1 MVERI
6 DYIKDLC
13 KQLKDTLHADTAIL
27 DKYGFILSSYIEEFK
42 EGDVISPTLLN
53 FFTSREKVALE
64 LNSQKISSILLYSEE
79 TNANLVF
86 TFGKH
91 LILMSKL
98 EKHVDL
104 DEYLPSINRF
114 LALIDKE
121 AVIKPI
127 DDFIK
132 IDTSKENEYISTR
145 LEGEGKSREGRFK
158 IFKDIVRKMAQM

>member
-13 KQLKDTLHADTAIL
+13 KQLKDTLHADIAIL
-27 DKYGFILSSYIEEFK
+27 DKFGFILSSYIEEFK
-42 EGDVISPTLLN
+42 EGDVISPSLLN
-53 FFTSREKVALE
+53 FFSSKEKVAME

-79 TNANLVF
+79 THANLVF
-86 TFGKH
+86 TFGKQ

-114 LALIDKE
+114 LVIIDKE
-121 AVIKPI
+121 AVVKPLT
-127 DDFIK
+127 DFIK
-132 IDTSKENEYISTR
+132 IDTSKDNEYISTR
-145 LEGEGKSREGRFK
+145 LEDEEKDREGKFK
-158 IFKDIVRKMAQM
+158 IFKDIVRKMAEL

>member
-13 KQLKDTLHADTAIL
+13 KQLKETLHADIAIL
-27 DKYGFILSSYIEEFK
+27 DKFGFILSSYIEEFN

-79 TNANLVF
+79 TSANLVF
-86 TFGKH
+86 TFGKQ

-121 AVIKPI
+121 TVVKPI
-127 DDFIK
+127 MDFVK

-145 LEGEGKSREGRFK
+145 LDSEGKSREGRFK
-158 IFKDIVRKMAQM
+158 IFKDIVRKMTEL